1 MAFYEFGAIQPNM
14 HNLLHS
20 KAIYTFER
28 LQGSTCM
35 EVQLQLSRSRADFFE
50 VR

>member
-1 MAFYEFGAIQPNM
+1 MAFYEFGAMQPNV
-14 HNLLHS
+14 HGLWHS

-35 EVQLQLSRSRADFFE
+35 EVQLQLSRFKADFFE